1 MDDLPAHSDELN
13 LPASLA
19 GGSDSTAPQAA
30 TCPFC
35 EAEIGEHARKCRY
48 CGEWVARSCEG
59 CGTPLKDEWA
69 ARGVCAE
76 CRKAESTAV
85 AAPMARGMTRAPR
98 NKLTAVVLAG
108 LLGGLGVHRFYLGR
122 PGSGFL
128 YLIFFWTFIPV
139 MISLFEVVRMAI
151 MDEEEFHLKYSS

>member
-1 MDDLPAHSDELN
+1 MDEPHPHSAKPNQPALTAG
-13 LPASLA
+13 ASESEALY
-19 GGSDSTAPQAA
+19 TAS
-30 TCPFC
+30 CPFC
-35 EAEIGEHARKCRY
+35 EADIGEHARKCRY

-98 NKLTAVVLAG
+98 NKLTAVLLAG